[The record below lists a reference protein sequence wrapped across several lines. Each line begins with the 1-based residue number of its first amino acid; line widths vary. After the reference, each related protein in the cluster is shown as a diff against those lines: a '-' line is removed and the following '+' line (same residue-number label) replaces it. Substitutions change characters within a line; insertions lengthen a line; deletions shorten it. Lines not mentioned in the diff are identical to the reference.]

1 MISRRT
7 VHWDSSPGQ
16 RILFDSGTDFA
27 VLGHCFSSIYTYP
40 NTNIALTSGI
50 RNDGSPIY
58 ASLCDGETVVQDLT
72 GNSYLL
78 RYSYAIDHCDKPLQE
93 SLLQPLQI
101 RNSGNILN
109 DKHLHEGSKEPSQS
123 LIIKDTTLFL
133 LSNGVHVYLLGRK
146 PTQHDREHLPTLNV
160 TSPHTW

>member
-7 VHWDSSPGQ
+7 VHWDSSPVQ
-16 RILFDSGTDFA
+16 RILFDSGTDFD
-27 VLGHCFSSIYTYP
+27 VLGHCFAPIYTYP

-58 ASLCDGETVVQDLT
+58 ASLCDGETVEQDLA

-78 RYSYAIDHCDKPLQE
+78 RYHYAIDHCDKPLQE

-101 RNSGNILN
+101 RNSGNTLY
-109 DKHLHEGSKEPSQS
+109 DKHLLKVSDEPS
-123 LIIKDTTLFL
+123 LFIA
-133 LSNGVHVYLLGRK
+133 N
-146 PTQHDREHLPTLNV
+146 
-160 TSPHTW
+160 